1 MSKKTTEKI
10 PDIVETIHAKHTFS
24 QDELIEVSRS
34 LGRTCT
40 EIATLESEK
49 SAVTK
54 DFASR
59 IETKEIMRDSLVDKV
74 SSGYEF
80 RPTECV
86 IVFDPKNRSKDYMRR
101 NGDGE
106 PGEFVERRE
115 MTAADF
121 QLALPVAEADKA
133 P

>member
-1 MSKKTTEKI
+1 MSKAKTEKI

-24 QDELIEVSRS
+24 QEELIEVSRS

-40 EIATLESEK
+40 EITTLESEK
-49 SAVTK
+49 SVVTK

-86 IVFDPKNRSKDYMRR
+86 VVFDPKNRSKDFMRR
-101 NGDGE
+101 LNDGE
-106 PGEFVERRE
+106 IGEFIERRE
-115 MTAADF
+115 MTQADF
-121 QLALPVAEADKA
+121 QLALPVQE
-133 P
+133 

>member
-1 MSKKTTEKI
+1 MSKKTTDKI
-10 PDIVETIHAKHTFS
+10 PDIIETIHAKHTFS

-40 EIATLESEK
+40 RSPRLNRRRAQS
-49 SAVTK
+49 K

-59 IETKEIMRDSLVDKV
+59 IETEEIMRDSLVDKV

-80 RPTECV
+80 RPTECIV
-86 IVFDPKNRSKDYMRR
+86 VFDPKNRSKDYMRR

-115 MTAADF
+115 MTTADF
-121 QLALPVAEADKA
+121 QLALPVQETTK
-133 P
+133 

>member
-1 MSKKTTEKI
+1 MSKKSTDKI
-10 PDIVETIHAKHTFS
+10 PDIIETIHAKHTFT
-24 QDELIEVSRS
+24 QEELIEVSRS

-40 EIATLESEK
+40 EITMLESEK
-49 SAVTK
+49 SAVTR

-59 IETKEIMRDSLVDKV
+59 IYTKEIQRDSLVDKV

-86 IVFDPKNRSKDYMRR
+86 VIFDPKNRSKDYLRR

-106 PGEFVERRE
+106 PGEFIERRE
-115 MTAADF
+115 MTTADF
-121 QLALPVAEADKA
+121 QLALPVQEESK
-133 P
+133 

>member
-1 MSKKTTEKI
+1 MSKKTADKI
-10 PDIVETIHAKHTFS
+10 PDIIETIHAKHTFT
-24 QDELIEVSRS
+24 QEELIEVSRS

-59 IETKEIMRDSLVDKV
+59 IETKEILRDSLVDKV

-80 RPTECV
+80 RPTECIV
-86 IVFDPKNRSKDYMRR
+86 IFDPKNRSKDYIRR
-101 NGDGE
+101 NVDGE
-106 PGEFVERRE
+106 TGEFVERRK
-115 MTAADF
+115 MTTSDF
-121 QLALPVAEADKA
+121 QLALPVQE
-133 P
+133 

>member
-1 MSKKTTEKI
+1 MSKKTTDKI
-10 PDIVETIHAKHTFS
+10 PDIVETIHAKHTFT
-24 QDELIEVSRS
+24 QEELIEVSRS

-59 IETKEIMRDSLVDKV
+59 IETKEIQRDSLVDKV
-74 SSGYEF
+74 LSGYEF

-86 IVFDPKNRSKDYMRR
+86 VVFDPKNRSKDYMRR

-106 PGEFVERRE
+106 AGEFIERRE
-115 MTAADF
+115 MNTADF
-121 QLALPVAEADKA
+121 QLALPVQE
-133 P
+133 